1 MTASTDAWPAL
12 PLEAWQDTHATL
24 HLWLQIVGKVRL
36 TQTPYLN
43 HCWHVTLYVTPNGLT
58 TGPVPYGERSFRIDF
73 DFLRQRLVVR
83 TSDGGI
89 EELVLVRQT
98 VATFYA
104 SFMDALDKLGVPVS
118 IYAVPNEI
126 PEPIPF
132 ATDEIHRAYDGE
144 FAQRYW
150 RILAQTERVFTEFRA
165 KFIGKCS
172 PVHFFWGAPDLAV
185 TRFSG
190 RVAPEHPGGVPN
202 LPDRV
207 TREAYSHEVS
217 SCGFWAGGGAVPYPA
232 YYAYAYPSPPG
243 YGAAKVAPADA
254 FFSNDYGEFILPYDA
269 VRTSASPDA
278 TLMAFL
284 QSTYDAAAD
293 LARWDRRALER
304 PADFVRPDSRAGVAP
319 TPSSR

>member
-1 MTASTDAWPAL
+1 MTSREDAWPAL

-58 TGPVPYGERSFRIDF
+58 TGPVAHGRRSFRIDF

-89 EELVLVRQT
+89 EELPLAPQS
-98 VATFYA
+98 VATFYSKLMA
-104 SFMDALDKLGVPVS
+104 ALDRLGVPVRV
-118 IYAVPNEI
+118 YAAPNEI
-126 PEPIPF
+126 PDAIPF
-132 ATDEIHRAYDGE
+132 AADEVHHAYDSE

-165 KFIGKCS
+165 RFIGKCS

-190 RVAPEHPGGVPN
+190 RAAPVHPGGVPN

-232 YYAYAYPSPPG
+232 YYAYAYPSPAG
-243 YGAAKVAPADA
+243 YSAAKVAPAAA

-269 VRTSASPDA
+269 VRTSAAPEE
-278 TLMAFL
+278 TLLAFL
-284 QSTYDAAAD
+284 HSTYDAAAD
-293 LARWDRRALER
+293 LAHWDRRALER
-304 PADFVRPDSRAGVAP
+304 PADFLRPDRRVRGS
-319 TPSSR
+319 

>member
-1 MTASTDAWPAL
+1 MSAHVDAWPAL
-12 PLEAWQDTHATL
+12 PLEAWQDTHTTL
-24 HLWLQIVGKVRL
+24 HLWLQIVGKLRL
-36 TQTPYLN
+36 TQTPWLN
-43 HCWHVTLYVTPNGLT
+43 HCWHVTLYVTPSGLT
-58 TGPVPYGERSFRIDF
+58 TGAMPHGERSFRIDF
-73 DFLRQRLVVR
+73 DFLRQRLAVR
-83 TSDGGI
+83 TSDGGV
-89 EELVLVRQT
+89 EELALAPQT

-104 SFMDALDKLGVPVS
+104 RLMSALDKLRVPVH

-126 PEPIPF
+126 PEAIPF
-132 ATDEIHRAYDGE
+132 AADNVHRAYDGE
-144 FAQRYW
+144 YAQRYW

-190 RVAPEHPGGVPN
+190 RDAPEHPGGVPN

-217 SCGFWAGGGAVPYPA
+217 SCGFWAGGGAVAYPA
-232 YYAYAYPSPPG
+232 YYAYAYPSPAG
-243 YGAAKVAPADA
+243 YAEAKVAPDAA
-254 FFSNDYGEFILPYDA
+254 FFSKDYGEFILPYDA
-269 VRTSASPDA
+269 VRASASPDA

-293 LARWDRRALER
+293 LAHWDRRALER
-304 PADFVRPDSRAGVAP
+304 PADFVRPDGR
-319 TPSSR
+319 TT

>member
-1 MTASTDAWPAL
+1 MTSHEDAWPAL

-36 TQTPYLN
+36 VQTPWLN
-43 HCWHVTLYVTPNGLT
+43 HGWHVTLYVTPNGLT
-58 TGPVPYGERSFRIDF
+58 TGAVPHGERSFRIDF

-83 TSDGGI
+83 TSDGGV
-89 EELVLVRQT
+89 EEVPLAPQT

-104 SFMDALDKLGVPVS
+104 KVMAVLDRLGVPVR

-126 PEPIPF
+126 SKAIAF
-132 ATDEIHRAYDGE
+132 AADDVHRAYDGE

-150 RILAQTERVFTEFRA
+150 RILTQTERVFTVFRA

-172 PVHFFWGAPDLAV
+172 PVHLFWGAPDLAV

-190 RVAPEHPGGVPN
+190 RTAPEHPGGVPN

-217 SCGFWAGGGAVPYPA
+217 SCGFWAGGGAVSYPA
-232 YYAYAYPSPPG
+232 YYAYAYPSPAG
-243 YGAAKVAPADA
+243 YAAAKVAPDAA

-269 VRTSASPDA
+269 VRTAASPDA
-278 TLMAFL
+278 TLMSFL

-293 LARWDRRALER
+293 LAQWDRRALER
-304 PADFVRPDSRAGVAP
+304 PADFVRPDGRA
-319 TPSSR
+319 T

>member
-1 MTASTDAWPAL
+1 MTSREEVWPAL
-12 PLEAWQDTHATL
+12 PLDAWQDTHATL

-58 TGPVPYGERSFRIDF
+58 TGPVPHGERSFRIDL

-89 EELVLVRQT
+89 EELPLVPQT

-104 SFMDALDKLGVPVS
+104 KLMGALDKLGVPVS
-118 IYAVPNEI
+118 IYAVPSEI
-126 PEPIPF
+126 PDAIPF
-132 ATDEIHRAYDGE
+132 AADEVHRAYDGE

-243 YGAAKVAPADA
+243 YASARVAPAAA

-269 VRTSASPDA
+269 VRTSASPGA

-284 QSTYDAAAD
+284 QSTYDAAAE
-293 LARWDRRALER
+293 LAHWDRRALER
-304 PADFVRPDSRAGVAP
+304 PADFVRPDSHAG
-319 TPSSR
+319 